1 MAEFPALPLFTDA
14 IIADCAHL
22 SDAEFGLYLRIL
34 MLMWRS
40 PDCRIPN
47 DEAWIARKL
56 QRDYAMALPLLN
68 EFCQTD
74 GNWLTQKR
82 LLKEFAYVRKTSKRQ
97 SDAAKSR
104 WNKEKPQSHGN
115 AAWHTSG
122 NALTPTPTPKVKE
135 KDKSFSKSSQSSF
148 DTFWKIYP
156 RKIGK
161 GNARTAFEKALKKAP
176 LERILARAE
185 AFARRCQYKDP
196 QFIPHP
202 ATWLNQERWD
212 DEPEL
217 LQRPSITPLGVG
229 G

>member
-22 SDAEFGLYLRIL
+22 SDTEFGLYLRIL

-40 PDCRIPN
+40 PECRIPH
-47 DEAWIARKL
+47 DEAWIGRKL

-74 GNWLTQKR
+74 GNWWTQKR

-97 SDAAKSR
+97 SDAAKAR
-104 WNKEKPQSHGN
+104 WNKDKPSSHGN

-135 KDKSFSKSSQSSF
+135 KDKSFSKKIRF
-148 DTFWKIYP
+148 DTSVNQLKGITKEQLKGWEDTYP
-156 RKIGK
+156 G
-161 GNARTAFEKALKKAP
+161 L
-176 LERILARAE
+176 
-185 AFARRCQYKDP
+185 D
-196 QFIPHP
+196 
-202 ATWLNQERWD
+202 LNH
-212 DEPEL
+212 EL
-217 LQRPSITPLGVG
+217 LAMEQWLIANPSKRKKQYERFINNWLKGAHDKLGGRKVTRGPG
-229 G
+229 GELFV